1 MSSQPVAGYLMS
13 SQEFVNQSLEAYR
26 KGKFLIINGKINRF
40 AKAVTSLLPKKISLK
55 MSKSIIRKGMKN
67 SQW

>member
-1 MSSQPVAGYLMS
+1 MWNNRWVQRHQISGGSMA
-13 SQEFVNQSLEAYR
+13 LEAYR

-40 AKAVTSLLPKKISLK
+40 AKVVTSLLPKKISLK
-55 MSKSIIRKGMKN
+55 MSKSIIRKGMNN

>member
-13 SQEFVNQSLEAYR
+13 SQEVVNESLEAYR

-55 MSKSIIRKGMKN
+55 MSKSIIRKGMNN